1 MRYGRPL
8 TALLSAQVYK
18 LGAGMA
24 GKVFRTS
31 SHYYYDCPD
40 CSDIENACYP
50 LPEDIE
56 EMQWAERQSW

>member
-18 LGAGMA
+18 LGGGMA

-31 SHYYYDCPD
+31 SHYYYDC
-40 CSDIENACYP
+40 SDIENACYP
-50 LPEDIE
+50 LSEDFE
-56 EMQWAERQSW
+56 EMQWAE